1 MAPGDLIF
9 NFGITTALVATDT
22 ITITASQATWAAG
35 SDTSITC
42 TLTISG
48 VSNTNFATKATS
60 VSVLALTASDAIAAG
75 SATLTCS
82 DNIAVN
88 GAVGNVAF
96 DIVSTQDSTP
106 LTGQTGYNVTAGT

>member
-1 MAPGDLIF
+1 MELIKKVK
-9 NFGITTALVATDT
+9 NVDQIAGVIAHEIGHLKGGHLNKRLNESKSSLLNSVLSGIL
-22 ITITASQATWAAG
+22 AAG
-35 SDTSITC
+35 
-42 TLTISG
+42 
-48 VSNTNFATKATS
+48 
-60 VSVLALTASDAIAAG
+60 AIAAG

>member
-1 MAPGDLIF
+1 MDSRDY
-9 NFGITTALVATDT
+9 N
-22 ITITASQATWAAG
+22 
-35 SDTSITC
+35 
-42 TLTISG
+42 
-48 VSNTNFATKATS
+48 
-60 VSVLALTASDAIAAG
+60 AIAAG

-106 LTGQTGYNVTAGT
+106 LTGQTGYTVTAGT